1 MGIDSYKVNLKNQ
14 LIDAHGRIE
23 YTYTQ
28 HHIIANRLL
37 KKHRLL
43 KITEIVLT
51 AISTVGFLATVI
63 KEQVTLAWIGGLGS
77 ALTLGI
83 TLYTKDFN
91 LDSEAKKHKDA
102 ADALWRVRECYKSLI
117 ADFVALS
124 DEEICSKRDALIE
137 MVTDINEKYPG
148 TDDKSFKKAR
158 KNLKKE
164 ERQTFHPGEAEKF
177 LPSGQ
182 Q

>member
-1 MGIDSYKVNLKNQ
+1 MESENHRVDLKAQ

-28 HHIIANRLL
+28 HHSIARRLQNRHNFF
-37 KKHRLL
+37 KVA
-43 KITEIVLT
+43 EIVLT

-63 KEQVTLAWIGGLGS
+63 QDQSTLTWIGGIGS
-77 ALTLGI
+77 ALALGI

-102 ADALWRVRECYKSLI
+102 ADALWRVREGYKSLI
-117 ADFVALS
+117 TDFDVLS
-124 DEEICSKRDALIE
+124 DEEICSKRDMLIQ
-137 MVTDINEKYPG
+137 MVADVNEKYPG
-148 TDDKSFKKAR
+148 TDDKSFREAQKE
-158 KNLKKE
+158 LKDE

-177 LPSGQ
+177 LPPKK
-182 Q
+182 

>member
-1 MGIDSYKVNLKNQ
+1 MGIDNYKVNLKNQ

-63 KEQVTLAWIGGLGS
+63 QEQVTLAWIGGLGS

-102 ADALWRVRECYKSLI
+102 ADALWRVRNATNRL
-117 ADFVALS
+117 
-124 DEEICSKRDALIE
+124 
-137 MVTDINEKYPG
+137 
-148 TDDKSFKKAR
+148 
-158 KNLKKE
+158 
-164 ERQTFHPGEAEKF
+164 
-177 LPSGQ
+177 
-182 Q
+182 

>member
-1 MGIDSYKVNLKNQ
+1 METDNHRAKLKSQ

-37 KKHRLL
+37 KKHHFL
-43 KITEIVLT
+43 KVAEIILT

-63 KEQVTLAWIGGLGS
+63 RNQAALAWIGGSGS
-77 ALTLGI
+77 ALALGI

-91 LDSEAKKHKDA
+91 LDIEARKHKDA
-102 ADALWRVRECYKSLI
+102 ADSLWRVRENYKSLI
-117 ADFVALS
+117 ADFEALS
-124 DEEICSKRDALIE
+124 DEEIRSKRDALIE
-137 MVTDINEKYPG
+137 MVADVNEKYPG
-148 TDDKSFKKAR
+148 TDDKSFEKAR
-158 KNLKKE
+158 KDLKEDEK
-164 ERQTFHPGEAEKF
+164 QTFHPGEAERF
-177 LPSGQ
+177 LPPDQ